1 MNLRGKNVI
10 ASDWLNK
17 ELKKTRSSILRA
29 EAKPNVCQDE
39 LSNLKEKEAMFV
51 YLIGLVEREN
61 RVEKRLSDV
70 ERLLKEDAETDRQQ
84 LMIMANYQYKN
95 RIKQLEKIV
104 YGIEE

>member
-1 MNLRGKNVI
+1 MI

-39 LSNLKEKEAMFV
+39 LSNLREKETMFL
-51 YLIGLVEREN
+51 YLIGLVERD
-61 RVEKRLSDV
+61 RYVEKRLSDI
-70 ERLLKEDAETDRQQ
+70 ERLLKEDVETDYQQ
-84 LMIMANYQYKN
+84 LMIIANHQYKT
-95 RIKQLEKIV
+95 RIKQVEKII

>member
-1 MNLRGKNVI
+1 MNLGGKNVI

-17 ELKKTRSSILRA
+17 ELKKTRSSILRV

-39 LSNLKEKEAMFV
+39 LSNLREKETMFL
-51 YLIGLVEREN
+51 YLIGLVERDGC
-61 RVEKRLSDV
+61 VEKRLSDV

-84 LMIMANYQYKN
+84 LMIMVNYQYKN
-95 RIKQLEKIV
+95 RIKQLEKII

>member
-1 MNLRGKNVI
+1 MI

-17 ELKKTRSSILRA
+17 ELKKTRSSIRRA
-29 EAKPNVCQDE
+29 EDKPNVCQDE
-39 LSNLKEKEAMFV
+39 LSNLREKETMFL

-61 RVEKRLSDV
+61 SVEQRLSDV

-84 LMIMANYQYKN
+84 LMIMVNYQHKN
-95 RIKQLEKIV
+95 RIKQLEKII